1 MDESMKSQN
10 NILLNLDWITILI
23 YLTLIML
30 GWVNIYA
37 AVYSEEHQSILDLG
51 QQYGKQMIWIC
62 AGIFLAVCILIV
74 DSKFYVA
81 FAYHIYAFIILL
93 LVAVLFLGKEINGA
107 RAWFEIGGVLL
118 QPAELG
124 KFATS
129 LAVAKYMSQFGF
141 KMART
146 KSYLVLGAFMIVPAL
161 LILMQNDTGSA
172 LVFAVFFLVFYRE
185 GLPNVI
191 LIGGFTTIILFVL
204 ALLWSPLQILL
215 LLVVVSLLL
224 FTILRQSY
232 KDGLIGFLIVSLLY
246 GLLFGLNNIIGFGAL
261 PLHLLAI
268 TSVISV
274 LIFILFGLLKHI
286 RQAWF
291 VLLFFIFSIAI
302 SMSVNYFYQK
312 VLEPHQRDR
321 IDNLLGIKND
331 LLKAGYNVHQS
342 KIAIGSGGILGK
354 GFLKGT
360 QTKYNFVPEQSTDF
374 IFCTVGEEWGFVG
387 TTVVILLFLT
397 LLIRLIFLAE
407 RQRSS
412 FSRIYGYGVA
422 CILFFHIM
430 INISMTIG
438 LAPVIG
444 IPLPFFSYGG
454 SSLWSFT
461 VLLFIFIRLDASKTK
476 NLR

>member
-1 MDESMKSQN
+1 MKSNN
-10 NILLNLDWITILI
+10 NILLSLDWITILI
-23 YLTLIML
+23 YLTLVMM

-37 AVYSEEHQSILDLG
+37 AVYSEEHQSIFDLG
-51 QQYGKQMIWIC
+51 QQYGKQMIWIV
-62 AGIFLAVCILIV
+62 AGIFLAICVLIV

-81 FAYHIYAFIILL
+81 FAYHIYILVIFL
-93 LVAVLFLGKEINGA
+93 LIAVLFLGREVNGA
-107 RAWFEIGGVLL
+107 RAWFEIGGVAL

-146 KSYLVLGAFMIVPAL
+146 KSYLVLGAFMLLPAL
-161 LILMQNDTGSA
+161 LILLQNDTGSA

-185 GLPNVI
+185 GMPDI
-191 LIGGFTTIILFVL
+191 IIIGGFTAIALFIL
-204 ALLWSPLQILL
+204 ALVWTQLSILILL
-215 LLVVVSLLL
+215 IVVSLIL
-224 FTILRQSY
+224 FAFLRQSI
-232 KDGLIGFLIVSLLY
+232 KEGVIGFAIVFVIY
-246 GLLFGLNNIIGFGAL
+246 GILFGLKNIIGFDATSF
-261 PLHLLAI
+261 HLLVI
-268 TSVISV
+268 TSILTV
-274 LIFILFGLLKHI
+274 LVFITYGLAKHI

-302 SMSVNYFYQK
+302 TLSVNYFYRN
-312 VLEPHQRDR
+312 VLISHQRDR
-321 IDNLLGIKND
+321 VDNLLGIKND
-331 LLKAGYNVHQS
+331 LLGAGYNVHQS
-342 KIAIGSGGILGK
+342 KIAIGSGGIIGK

-374 IFCTVGEEWGFVG
+374 IFCTVGEEWGFLG

-397 LLIRLIFLAE
+397 LLIRLIYLAE

-422 CILFFHIM
+422 CILFFHIV

-461 VLLFIFIRLDASKTK
+461 VLLFIFIRLDANRTK

>member
-1 MDESMKSQN
+1 MKSNN
-10 NILLNLDWITILI
+10 NILLSLDWITILI
-23 YLTLIML
+23 YLILVMM
-30 GWVNIYA
+30 GWFNIYA
-37 AVYSEEHQSILDLG
+37 AVYSEEHQSIFDLG
-51 QQYGKQMIWIC
+51 QQYGKQMIWII
-62 AGIFLAVCILIV
+62 AGFFLAVCVIIV

-81 FAYHIYAFIILL
+81 FAYHIYALIILL
-93 LVAVLFLGKEINGA
+93 LIAVLFLGREVNGA
-107 RAWFEIGGVLL
+107 RAWFEIGGVAL

-129 LAVAKYMSQFGF
+129 LAVAKYMSQFNF

-146 KSYLVLGAFMIVPAL
+146 KSYLVLGAMMLLPAL

-185 GLPNVI
+185 GLPDII
-191 LIGGFTTIILFVL
+191 LIGGLTAIILFIL
-204 ALLWSPLQILL
+204 ALLWTQLQILIL
-215 LLVVVSLLL
+215 LIVVSLVL
-224 FTILRQSY
+224 FTVLRQSF
-232 KDGLIGFLIVSLLY
+232 KEGIIGFIVVSLLY
-246 GLLFGLNNIIGFGAL
+246 GILFGLKNMIGFDAT
-261 PLHLLAI
+261 PFHLLVI
-268 TSVISV
+268 TSIISV
-274 LIFILFGLLKHI
+274 LIFIIYGFSKHI

-302 SMSVNYFYQK
+302 TLSVNYFYRNI
-312 VLEPHQRDR
+312 LISHQRDR
-321 IDNLLGIKND
+321 VDNLLGIKND
-331 LLKAGYNVHQS
+331 LLGAGYNVHQS
-342 KIAIGSGGILGK
+342 KIAIGSGGLLGK

-374 IFCTVGEEWGFVG
+374 IFCTVGEEWGFIG
-387 TTVVILLFLT
+387 TTVVLLLFLT
-397 LLIRLIFLAE
+397 LMIRLIYLAE
-407 RQRSS
+407 RQRSA

-422 CILFFHIM
+422 CILFFHIV
-430 INISMTIG
+430 INVSMTIG

-461 VLLFIFIRLDASKTK
+461 VLLFIFIRLDASRTK

>member
-1 MDESMKSQN
+1 MKSQN

-23 YLTLIML
+23 YLALVMM
-30 GWVNIYA
+30 GWINIYA
-37 AVYSEEHQSILDLG
+37 AVYSEEHQSIFDLG

-62 AGIFLAVCILIV
+62 AGIFLAICVLVV

-81 FAYHIYAFIILL
+81 FAYHIYIFIILL

-107 RAWFEIGGVLL
+107 RAWFEVGGVLL

-124 KFATS
+124 KFGTS

-146 KSYLVLGAFMIVPAL
+146 KSYLVLGALMIIPAI
-161 LILMQNDTGSA
+161 LILLQNDTGSA

-185 GLPNVI
+185 GLPNII
-191 LIGGFTTIILFVL
+191 LIAGFTTIVLFIL
-204 ALLWSPLQILL
+204 ALLWTQMQILILL
-215 LLVVVSLLL
+215 LIVSIIL
-224 FTILRQSY
+224 FTALRQSY
-232 KDGLIGFLIVSLLY
+232 KEGLIGFLIVSLLY
-246 GLLFGLNNIIGFGAL
+246 GILFGLNNLLGFGAQ
-261 PLHLLAI
+261 PFHLLAI
-268 TSVISV
+268 TSFVTV
-274 LIFILFGLLKHI
+274 LIFIAYGLLKHI
-286 RQAWF
+286 RQAWL
-291 VLLFFIFSIAI
+291 VLLFFVFSISI
-302 SMSVNYFYQK
+302 TLSVNYFYRN

-374 IFCTVGEEWGFVG
+374 IFCTVGEEWGFIG

-397 LLIRLIFLAE
+397 LLIRLIYLAE

-422 CILFFHIM
+422 CILFFHFM

>member
-1 MDESMKSQN
+1 MKSNN
-10 NILLNLDWITILI
+10 NILLSLDWITILI
-23 YLTLIML
+23 YLTLVMM

-37 AVYSEEHQSILDLG
+37 AVYSEEHQSIFDLG
-51 QQYGKQMIWIC
+51 QQYGKQMIWIV
-62 AGIFLAVCILIV
+62 AGIFLAICVLIV

-81 FAYHIYAFIILL
+81 FAYHIYVVVIFLL
-93 LVAVLFLGKEINGA
+93 IAVLFLGREVNGA
-107 RAWFEIGGVLL
+107 RAWFEVGGVAL

-129 LAVAKYMSQFGF
+129 LAIAKYMSQFGF

-146 KSYLVLGAFMIVPAL
+146 KSYLVLGTFMLLPAL
-161 LILMQNDTGSA
+161 LILLQNDTGSA

-185 GLPNVI
+185 GMPDI
-191 LIGGFTTIILFVL
+191 IIIGGFTAIALFIL
-204 ALLWSPLQILL
+204 ALVWTQFSILILL
-215 LLVVVSLLL
+215 IVVSLIL
-224 FTILRQSY
+224 FAVLRQSI
-232 KDGLIGFLIVSLLY
+232 KEGMIGFAIVSVIY
-246 GLLFGLNNIIGFGAL
+246 GILFGLKNIIGFDAT
-261 PLHLLAI
+261 PFHLLVI
-268 TSVISV
+268 TSILTV
-274 LIFILFGLLKHI
+274 LIFLAYGLAKHI

-302 SMSVNYFYQK
+302 TLSVNYFYRN
-312 VLEPHQRDR
+312 VLISHQRDR
-321 IDNLLGIKND
+321 VDNLLGIKND
-331 LLKAGYNVHQS
+331 LLGAGYNVHQS
-342 KIAIGSGGILGK
+342 KIAIGSGGIIGK

-374 IFCTVGEEWGFVG
+374 IFCTVGEEWGFLG
-387 TTVVILLFLT
+387 TTVVIILFLT
-397 LLIRLIFLAE
+397 LLIRLIYLAE

-422 CILFFHIM
+422 CILFFHIV

-461 VLLFIFIRLDASKTK
+461 VLLFIFIRLDANRTK

>member
-1 MDESMKSQN
+1 MKSNN
-10 NILLNLDWITILI
+10 NILLSLDWITILI
-23 YLTLIML
+23 YLTLVMM

-37 AVYSEEHQSILDLG
+37 AVYSEEHQSIFDLG
-51 QQYGKQMIWIC
+51 QQYGKQMIWIV
-62 AGIFLAVCILIV
+62 AGIFLAISVLIV

-81 FAYHIYAFIILL
+81 FAYHIYVVVIFLL
-93 LVAVLFLGKEINGA
+93 IAVLFLGREVNGA
-107 RAWFEIGGVLL
+107 RAWFEVGGVAL

-146 KSYLVLGAFMIVPAL
+146 KSYLVLGTLMLLPAL
-161 LILMQNDTGSA
+161 LILLQNDTGSA

-185 GLPNVI
+185 GMPDI
-191 LIGGFTTIILFVL
+191 IIIGGFTAIALFIL
-204 ALLWSPLQILL
+204 ALVWTQFSILILL
-215 LLVVVSLLL
+215 IVVSLIL
-224 FTILRQSY
+224 FAVLRQSI
-232 KDGLIGFLIVSLLY
+232 KEGMIGFAIVSVIY
-246 GLLFGLNNIIGFGAL
+246 GILFGLKNIIGFDAT
-261 PLHLLAI
+261 PFHLLVI
-268 TSVISV
+268 TSILTV
-274 LIFILFGLLKHI
+274 LIFLAYGLAKHI

-302 SMSVNYFYQK
+302 TLSVNYFYRN
-312 VLEPHQRDR
+312 VLISHQRDR
-321 IDNLLGIKND
+321 VDNLLGIKND
-331 LLKAGYNVHQS
+331 LLGAGYNVHQS
-342 KIAIGSGGILGK
+342 KIAIGSGGIIGK

-374 IFCTVGEEWGFVG
+374 IFCTVGEEWGFLG
-387 TTVVILLFLT
+387 TTVVIILFLT
-397 LLIRLIFLAE
+397 LLIRLIYLAE

-422 CILFFHIM
+422 CILFFHIV

-461 VLLFIFIRLDASKTK
+461 VLLFIFIRLDANRTK

>member
-1 MDESMKSQN
+1 MNRQN

-23 YLTLIML
+23 YLTMVIL
-30 GWVNIYA
+30 GWINIYA

-51 QQYGKQMIWIC
+51 QQYGKQMIWIL
-62 AGIFLAVCILIV
+62 AGLFLAICVLVV

-81 FAYHIYAFIILL
+81 FAYHIYILIILL

-107 RAWFEIGGVLL
+107 RAWFEVGGVLL

-129 LAVAKYMSQFGF
+129 LAIAKYMSQFNF
-141 KMART
+141 KMGRT
-146 KSYLVLGAFMIVPAL
+146 KSYFVLGALILLPAL
-161 LILMQNDTGSA
+161 LILLQNDTGSA

-185 GLPNVI
+185 GLPEVI
-191 LIGGFTTIILFVL
+191 LIGGFTAIILFIL
-204 ALLWSPLQILL
+204 ALLWTQLQILVL
-215 LLVVVSLLL
+215 LIIVSLVLL
-224 FTILRQSY
+224 TFLRQSI
-232 KDGLIGFLIVSLLY
+232 KEGIIGFVITSLIY
-246 GLLFGLNNIIGFGAL
+246 GILFGLKNIIGFDAT
-261 PLHLLAI
+261 PFHLLAI
-268 TSVISV
+268 TSII
-274 LIFILFGLLKHI
+274 LILTFIVYGFAKHI

-302 SMSVNYFYQK
+302 TLSVNYFYRNI
-312 VLEPHQRDR
+312 LISHQRDR
-321 IDNLLGIKND
+321 VDNLLGIKSD
-331 LLKAGYNVHQS
+331 LLGAGYSVHQS
-342 KIAIGSGGILGK
+342 KIAIRSGGILGK

-374 IFCTVGEEWGFVG
+374 IFCTVGEEWGFIG
-387 TTVVILLFLT
+387 TTAVILLFLI

-422 CILFFHIM
+422 CILFFHIV

-461 VLLFIFIRLDASKTK
+461 VLLFIFIRLDASRTK

>member
-1 MDESMKSQN
+1 MKSNEN
-10 NILLNLDWITILI
+10 NILLSLDWITILI
-23 YLTLIML
+23 YLTLVML
-30 GWVNIYA
+30 GWINIYA
-37 AVYSEEHQSILDLG
+37 AVYSEEHKSILDLG

-62 AGIFLAVCILIV
+62 AGLFLAVCVLIV

-81 FAYHIYAFIILL
+81 FAYHIYVLIIFM
-93 LVAVLFLGKEINGA
+93 LVAVLFLGKEVNGA
-107 RAWFEIGGVLL
+107 RAWFEISGVAL

-129 LAVAKYMSQFGF
+129 LAIAKYMSQFNF
-141 KMART
+141 KITMTR
-146 KSYLVLGAFMIVPAL
+146 SYLTLGILILVPAL
-161 LILMQNDTGSA
+161 LILLQNDTGSA

-185 GLPNVI
+185 GLPEVL

-204 ALLWSPLQILL
+204 ALLWTQFQILIL
-215 LLVVVSLLL
+215 LIIVSLVL
-224 FTILRQSY
+224 FTVIRQSI
-232 KDGLIGFLIVSLLY
+232 KDGVIGFVIVSLLY
-246 GLLFGLNNIIGFGAL
+246 GIMFGLKNIFEFNAT
-261 PLHLLAI
+261 PFHLLII
-268 TSVISV
+268 TSLISV
-274 LIFILFGLLKHI
+274 LIFIVYGLSKHI

-302 SMSVNYFYQK
+302 TLSVNYFYSN
-312 VLEPHQRDR
+312 VLISHQRDR
-321 IDNLLGIKND
+321 VDNLLGIKND
-331 LLKAGYNVHQS
+331 LLGAGYNVNQS
-342 KIAIGSGGILGK
+342 KIAIGSGGVLGK
-354 GFLKGT
+354 GFLNGT

-374 IFCTVGEEWGFVG
+374 IFCTVGEEWGFLG
-387 TTVVILLFLT
+387 TTVVILLFLV
-397 LLIRLIFLAE
+397 LLIRLIYLAE

-422 CILFFHIM
+422 SILFFHIA

-461 VLLFIFIRLDASKTK
+461 VLLFIFIRLDANRTK

>member
-1 MDESMKSQN
+1 MKSRN
-10 NILLNLDWITILI
+10 NILLSLDWITILI
-23 YLTLIML
+23 YLIMVIL
-30 GWVNIYA
+30 GWFNIYA
-37 AVYSEEHQSILDLG
+37 AVYSEEHQSIFDLG
-51 QQYGKQMIWIC
+51 QQYGKQMIWIV
-62 AGIFLAVCILIV
+62 AGLFLAVCILAV
-74 DSKFYVA
+74 DSKFFVA
-81 FAYHIYAFIILL
+81 FAYHIYILIILL
-93 LVAVLFLGKEINGA
+93 LIAVLFFGREVNGA
-107 RAWFEIGGVLL
+107 RAWFEVNGVAL

-129 LAVAKYMSQFGF
+129 LAIAKYMSQFNF
-141 KMART
+141 KMGRT
-146 KSYLVLGAFMIVPAL
+146 KSYLVLGILILIPAL
-161 LILMQNDTGSA
+161 LILLQNDTGSA

-185 GLPNVI
+185 GLPDII
-191 LIGGFTTIILFVL
+191 LIGGLTAIILFIL
-204 ALLWSPLQILL
+204 ALLWTPLQILVL
-215 LLVVVSLLL
+215 LIVVSLII
-224 FTILRQSY
+224 FTFLRQSF
-232 KDGLIGFLIVSLLY
+232 KDGIIGFLIVSLIY
-246 GLLFGLNNIIGFGAL
+246 GVLFGLKNIFSLDAT
-261 PLHLLAI
+261 PFHLLVI
-268 TSVISV
+268 TSTISV
-274 LIFILFGLLKHI
+274 LIFIVYGFSKHI
-286 RQAWF
+286 KQAWF

-302 SMSVNYFYQK
+302 TLSVNYFYQNI
-312 VLEPHQRDR
+312 LISHQRDR

-331 LLKAGYNVHQS
+331 LLKGGYNVHQS

-374 IFCTVGEEWGFVG
+374 IFCTVGEEWGFAG
-387 TTVVILLFLT
+387 TSGVIILFLI
-397 LLIRLIFLAE
+397 LLIRLIYLAE
-407 RQRSS
+407 RQRSA

-461 VLLFIFIRLDASKTK
+461 VLLFIFIRLDASRTQ

>member
-1 MDESMKSQN
+1 MKSQN
-10 NILLNLDWITILI
+10 NIILNLDWITILI
-23 YLTLIML
+23 YLVLVLM
-30 GWVNIYA
+30 GWMNIYA
-37 AVYSEEHQSILDLG
+37 AVYSEEHQSIFDLG
-51 QQYGKQMIWIC
+51 QQYGKQMIWIL
-62 AGIFLAVCILIV
+62 AGIFLAVCVLVV

-81 FAYHIYAFIILL
+81 FAYHIYALIILL
-93 LVAVLFLGKEINGA
+93 LIAVLFLGREVNGA
-107 RAWFEIGGVLL
+107 RAWFEVSGVAL
-118 QPAELG
+118 QPSELG

-146 KSYLVLGAFMIVPAL
+146 RSYLVLGAFMLLPAL
-161 LILMQNDTGSA
+161 LILLQNDTGSA

-185 GLPNVI
+185 GLPDII
-191 LIGGFTTIILFVL
+191 LIGGFTAIILFIL
-204 ALLWSPLQILL
+204 ALLWTQLQILVL
-215 LLVVVSLLL
+215 LLIVSLVLL
-224 FTILRQSY
+224 TILRQSY
-232 KDGLIGFLIVSLLY
+232 KEGIIGMVIVSAIY
-246 GLLFGLNNIIGFGAL
+246 AALFGLKNITGLDVTPFQL
-261 PLHLLAI
+261 VAI
-268 TSVISV
+268 TSIISV
-274 LIFILFGLLKHI
+274 FIFIGYGLAKHI
-286 RQAWF
+286 RQAWV

-302 SMSVNYFYQK
+302 SLSVNYFYRNI
-312 VLEPHQRDR
+312 LIAHQRDR
-321 IDNLLGIKND
+321 VDNLLGIKND
-331 LLKAGYNVHQS
+331 LLGAGYNVHQS

-374 IFCTVGEEWGFVG
+374 IFCTVGEEWGFLG
-387 TTVVILLFLT
+387 TTVVIILFLI

-422 CILFFHIM
+422 CVLFFHIM

-461 VLLFIFIRLDASKTK
+461 VLLFIFIRLDASRTK

>member
-1 MDESMKSQN
+1 MKSNN

-23 YLTLIML
+23 YLILVMM
-30 GWVNIYA
+30 GWINIYA
-37 AVYSEEHQSILDLG
+37 AVYSDEHQSILDIG
-51 QQYGKQMIWIC
+51 QQYGKQMIWIL
-62 AGIFLAVCILIV
+62 AGIFLAICVLVV

-81 FAYHIYAFIILL
+81 FSYHIYALVIFL
-93 LVAVLFLGKEINGA
+93 LVAVLFLGKEVNGA
-107 RAWFEIGGVLL
+107 RAWFEVSGVAL

-129 LAVAKYMSQFGF
+129 LAIAKYMSQFNF
-141 KMART
+141 KMERT
-146 KSYLVLGAFMIVPAL
+146 KSYLVLGAFILLPAL
-161 LILMQNDTGSA
+161 LILIQNDTGSA
-172 LVFAVFFLVFYRE
+172 LVFSVFFLVFYRE
-185 GLPNVI
+185 GMPDII
-191 LIGGFTTIILFVL
+191 LIGGFTAIVLFVL
-204 ALLWSPLQILL
+204 ALLWTQFMILILL
-215 LLVVVSLLL
+215 IIVSLVL
-224 FTILRQSY
+224 FTFLRQSF
-232 KDGLIGFLIVSLLY
+232 KDGSIGLAIVLLIYGGLFGLKNLIGFEATPFQLLI
-246 GLLFGLNNIIGFGAL
+246 
-261 PLHLLAI
+261 I
-268 TSVISV
+268 TSILSV
-274 LIFILFGLLKHI
+274 LIFIVYGLSKHI

-302 SMSVNYFYQK
+302 TLSVNYFYQNI
-312 VLEPHQRDR
+312 LISHQRDR

-331 LLKAGYNVHQS
+331 LLKGGYNVHQS
-342 KIAIGSGGILGK
+342 KIAIGSGGAFGK

-374 IFCTVGEEWGFVG
+374 IFCTVGEEWGFLG
-387 TTVVILLFLT
+387 TTVVIALFLT

-407 RQRSS
+407 RQRSAY
-412 FSRIYGYGVA
+412 SRIYGYGVA

-430 INISMTIG
+430 INVSMTIG

-461 VLLFIFIRLDASKTK
+461 VLLFIFIRLDASRTK

>member
-1 MDESMKSQN
+1 MKSQN
-10 NILLNLDWITILI
+10 NIFLNIDWITILL
-23 YLTLIML
+23 YLALVML
-30 GWVNIYA
+30 GWINIYA
-37 AVYSEEHQSILDLG
+37 AVYSDEHQSIFDIG
-51 QQYGKQMIWIC
+51 QQYGKQMIWII
-62 AGIFLAVCILIV
+62 AGLFLAISVLIV

-81 FAYHIYAFIILL
+81 FAYHIYILILLL
-93 LVAVLFLGKEINGA
+93 LVAVLFLGREVNGA
-107 RAWFEIGGVLL
+107 RAWFEVGGVAL

-129 LAVAKYMSQFGF
+129 LAIAKYMSQFGF

-146 KSYLVLGAFMIVPAL
+146 KSYIVLGTLMLLPAL
-161 LILMQNDTGSA
+161 LILLQNDTGSA

-185 GLPNVI
+185 GLPDII
-191 LIGGFTTIILFVL
+191 LIGGFTAIILFIL
-204 ALLWSPLQILL
+204 ALLWTQFQILML
-215 LLVVVSLLL
+215 L
-224 FTILRQSY
+224 I
-232 KDGLIGFLIVSLLY
+232 IVSLILFTVIRQSIKEGVIGFVVVALIY
-246 GLLFGLNNIIGFGAL
+246 GIMFGLKNIIGFDATPFQL
-261 PLHLLAI
+261 MVF
-268 TSVISV
+268 TSILTV
-274 LIFILFGLLKHI
+274 LIFIVYGFARHI

-302 SMSVNYFYQK
+302 TLSVNYFYHSIM
-312 VLEPHQRDR
+312 VSHQRDR
-321 IDNLLGIKND
+321 VDNLLGIKND
-331 LLKAGYNVHQS
+331 LLGAGYNVHQS
-342 KIAIGSGGILGK
+342 KIAIGSGGIVGK

-374 IFCTVGEEWGFVG
+374 IFCTVGEEWGFLG
-387 TTVVILLFLT
+387 TTVVILLFLI
-397 LLIRLIFLAE
+397 LLIRLIYLAE
-407 RQRSS
+407 RQRST

-422 CILFFHIM
+422 CILFFHIV

-461 VLLFIFIRLDASKTK
+461 ILLFIFIKLDASRTK